1 MDEKGGLRGERDF
14 RPFPTASREAFFLA
28 ADTAEGRRRLSLT
41 FPLNLPFNLLSFWG
55 GALHFQAPRLPYAGR
70 RQLAP
75 HIFGGEKAGNL
86 RGEPDL

>member
-1 MDEKGGLRGERDF
+1 MKKAAFAESGISGRF
-14 RPFPTASREAFFLA
+14 RQPLVRRFFLA

-75 HIFGGEKAGNL
+75 HIFGGEMAGNL